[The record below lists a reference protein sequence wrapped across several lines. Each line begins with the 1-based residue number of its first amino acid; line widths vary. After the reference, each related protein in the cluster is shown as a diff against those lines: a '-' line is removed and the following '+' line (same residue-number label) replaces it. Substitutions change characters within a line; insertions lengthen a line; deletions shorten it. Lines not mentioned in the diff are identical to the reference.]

1 MSSLDDAVRQAA
13 GYRKRRRVTPAAK
26 SSLACCLKQMFAWGS
41 MPASTVQAICQASV
55 EDGLEHEEVIGMSN
69 IGVSGM
75 HQNHC
80 RRDLLRIVIDGS
92 VAVPDP
98 HWFDIPFQDRK
109 GKTDTMKHPI
119 FLPHELLHAI
129 ATKYPDHFASLQCV
143 STSEFWRKLDRTD
156 PKYLCHPIREE
167 PHKEQKG
174 LPLVIHGDGAV
185 LHDETSQHS
194 VAPVAASACTRESV
208 MGLSVHDDGLR
219 QRSGNSPDLS
229 RIVAAD
235 SPFFQGFVR
244 TRRRRIYEF
253 V

>member
-1 MSSLDDAVRQAA
+1 
-13 GYRKRRRVTPAAK
+13 
-26 SSLACCLKQMFAWGS
+26 
-41 MPASTVQAICQASV
+41 MPASTVQAICQAAV
-55 EDGLEHEEVIGMSN
+55 EDGLEHEEVIGLSK
-69 IGVSGM
+69 IGASGM

-109 GKTDTMKHPI
+109 GKTDTIKHPI
-119 FLPHELLHAI
+119 CLPHELLHAI

-167 PHKEQKG
+167 PHKEQNG

-185 LHDETSQHS
+185 YTTRQASILSLQFKPLLALGKASWDS
-194 VAPVAASACTRESV
+194 VFMMTAFAKEAATPQTYRALWRPIV
-208 MGLSVHDDGLR
+208 
-219 QRSGNSPDLS
+219 RSFKAL
-229 RIVAAD
+229 
-235 SPFFQGFVR
+235 
-244 TRRRRIYEF
+244 YELGAG
-253 V
+253 